1 MSHLST
7 WYFSFGEWM
16 YKLFILNICWILLSL
31 SGFIFLGVFPATV
44 AIYATFRKD
53 FQASGDIKLFQT
65 FFYYFKKEL
74 VKANLYGYGMTLI
87 GSILYLNIRI
97 IGQLETSLLNSVL
110 MILTYGL
117 LILFLLVAMYFL
129 PVYVHFQLKPITYV
143 KYAFILL
150 IGKPLQTIALVVCI
164 LVIFYIFYRFPV
176 LLPFLGVSSIAYPIM
191 KYSLTFFT
199 TQKEA

>member
-87 GSILYLNIRI
+87 GSILFLNIRI

-117 LILFLLVAMYFL
+117 LILFLLVAMYFFTRVCSFSVKAYYL
-129 PVYVHFQLKPITYV
+129 CKICFHFINW
-143 KYAFILL
+143 
-150 IGKPLQTIALVVCI
+150 
-164 LVIFYIFYRFPV
+164 
-176 LLPFLGVSSIAYPIM
+176 
-191 KYSLTFFT
+191 
-199 TQKEA
+199 